1 MSEFVLEG
9 KTRAPGRK
17 GPARRIRAQ
26 GMVPGVIY
34 GGGGQSLT
42 MAVEAKKL
50 LKILETKGGKNSV
63 ITTRLE
69 GDARERTV
77 MIKELTAHPIYDTLL
92 HVDFL
97 EINTGKPI
105 RVTVPLEFTGVSKGV
120 KDKGGRLKLALRALR
135 VECLPADI
143 PAAIQIDVTE
153 MDIGTVWRVRDRLLD
168 KKLKALHDPEVNVVS
183 CAIPKVEKEPTPAE
197 TAAAA
202 APAATAEGAAPADKA
217 EKSDKGEKADKAEKG
232 GKK

>member
-34 GGGGQSLT
+34 GGGTSLT

-92 HVDFL
+92 HVDLL
-97 EINTGKPI
+97 EIDTRKPI
-105 RVTVPLEFTGVSKGV
+105 RVTVPLEFTGVAKGV
-120 KDKGGRLKLALRALR
+120 KDKGGRLKHALRALR
-135 VECLPADI
+135 VECLPSDI

-153 MDIGTVWRVRDRLLD
+153 MDIGTVWRVRDLPLD
-168 KKLKALHDPEVNVVS
+168 NKLKALNDPEVNVVS

-197 TAAAA
+197 AAAAGA
-202 APAATAEGAAPADKA
+202 APAAAAEGAAPADKA
-217 EKSDKGEKADKAEKG
+217 EKGEKDDKGGKAEKG